1 MARVI
6 WTDSVGGLPRCDNTR
21 SVPRKPVLWFGEVW
35 LKMPDKTRS
44 ARSWRAQH
52 PITRAE
58 AQEVMAIML
67 DELIEEC
74 GRDAAVESGFRLE
87 CR

>member
-1 MARVI
+1 MARI
-6 WTDSVGGLPRCDNTR
+6 TWSSSIGGLPQCDNAR
-21 SVPRKPVLWFGEVW
+21 SMPRKPAIWFGEVW

-52 PITRAE
+52 AITRAE
-58 AQEVMAIML
+58 AQDVMAIML
-67 DELIEEC
+67 NELIEEC
-74 GRDAAVESGFRLE
+74 GRDAAVDSGFMLQ